1 MEQTYRFNQEGLT
14 NKNLQYIVDVERHLR
29 TAAVLPEDQI
39 VTLIDTMVTDVK
51 EAQKKSITAR
61 SLFGKAPQQYADEQ
75 NEVIT
80 KPKPKEPSWLLRG
93 IDGGLLVMG
102 IMLLAV
108 AGTAFFGKSSSN
120 VTTIPISLIL
130 MSFFIG
136 GAGMAGMQYYTLRI
150 KEQGRK
156 GLMKYVLYAVIFVIV
171 WMLLAFVFTAILP
184 VKWNII
190 LEPTIA
196 IVLGVVVLLLKWY
209 LKRKFNITPI
219 TRY

>member
-1 MEQTYRFNQEGLT
+1 
-14 NKNLQYIVDVERHLR
+14 
-29 TAAVLPEDQI
+29 
-39 VTLIDTMVTDVK
+39 
-51 EAQKKSITAR
+51 
-61 SLFGKAPQQYADEQ
+61 
-75 NEVIT
+75 
-80 KPKPKEPSWLLRG
+80 
-93 IDGGLLVMG
+93 
-102 IMLLAV
+102 
-108 AGTAFFGKSSSN
+108 
-120 VTTIPISLIL
+120 